1 LESKVTPGWPSPESL
16 AHPTTQAQFNTA
28 QRPPLVP
35 RDRNVTRIMQN
46 ESVDSVEHGKKAS
59 STVAPLSVSVECP
72 ASDCEAGPVAL
83 VGAVSGARPGG
94 LGYR

>member
-1 LESKVTPGWPSPESL
+1 
-16 AHPTTQAQFNTA
+16 
-28 QRPPLVP
+28 
-35 RDRNVTRIMQN
+35 MQN

-83 VGAVSGARPGG
+83 VGAVSDARPGG